1 MSELPVVERVKAELE
16 AVGRLMDKLQQVK
29 PPGGY
34 RGGDAVA
41 AHVARHDQHTYT
53 EAQRAV
59 QYAYAKLIR
68 VRDVNSE
75 AEDEYRVTAA
85 DITFTDLK
93 VLRRN
98 SPILRKLISAE
109 EGEEVQ
115 ITPTRRVEV
124 LEVRYLD
131 RHVPLYGHEYDF
143 LAMRDADQVVVQHLR
158 SWLAQCEG
166 NANNA
171 ALDVAAVDEL
181 EVAGVA
187 PGANETT
194 EGETDEAPQLG
205 QVERENQ
212 LRDQF
217 YWQPTATQEEAMR
230 SDAVGLVVVLGV
242 AGSGKT
248 SVALG
253 RMAML
258 HLTGDDPVRAP
269 YSASNGLGVVLNES
283 LVGYL
288 KKAMSGQLFLQDM
301 KVLSFSAIK
310 HQLAEKRHLLGTG
323 KSRLKVVAAKIE
335 LQVLFS
341 QIRWLRAY
349 TGPLTELIAAEL
361 KRLLGGLPEGWTLGE
376 TRALNELEQKQ
387 KAQGIE
393 VPDEAAR
400 TEPWNP
406 PETMAQAVGFSAR
419 RSLMTVWARLVEAI
433 HHACSS
439 VDAKTNPTALLRSVE
454 KARNSFKADLQSAPG
469 WSSAAQPARQ
479 ALQKHVKTVYER
491 AFQLGERY
499 NALVTTPAFRDRALK
514 AAGVPVGGDLQAALV
529 AHWSGR
535 VVNAYEVESLLLLA
549 EQTSAAYPAQ
559 DSADAIA
566 TLVPSSKYT
575 HLFIDEFQDFTE
587 VRFELLLA
595 LRTKSQAPAFAVG
608 DHCQRLNPM
617 GLSRE
622 FPRPAQVIF
631 LGENKRQTTHL
642 AELAS
647 AFRTAVQGDDQPAT
661 PVKPGIRDE
670 KPFVMTTT
678 DKDLDAALV
687 EAIQAAREE
696 RLSVAVIFADA
707 NRASEVHGRV
717 KDELEHGDVQS
728 RLSID
733 SDVSSLCDTSV
744 VHFTLPLPVKG
755 LEFDAVFVLDVNQY
769 DLEDKVAA
777 DELYVALT
785 RARRRLG
792 LAWQAPL
799 ASPLAELIEPRAEF
813 TEAPVL

>member
-1 MSELPVVERVKAELE
+1 MSELPVVERVRAELE
-16 AVGRLMDKLQQVK
+16 AVGRLMDKLQQIR

-41 AHVARHDQHTYT
+41 AHVARQDLNAYT

-68 VRDVNSE
+68 VRDVGSD

-93 VLRRN
+93 VLRRT
-98 SPILRKLISAE
+98 SPLLKKLISAR

-115 ITPTRRVEV
+115 ITPTRLVEV

-143 LAMRDADQVVVQHLR
+143 LAMRDADHVLVHHLR
-158 SWLAQCEG
+158 SWLAQREG

-171 ALDVAAVDEL
+171 AIDVAAVDEL
-181 EVAGVA
+181 EVARVA
-187 PGANETT
+187 PVANEAAG
-194 EGETDEAPQLG
+194 GETDEVPQLG

-230 SDAVGLVVVLGV
+230 SDADGLVVVLGV

-258 HLTGDDPVRAP
+258 HLSAEDPVRAR
-269 YSASNGLGVVLNES
+269 YTASSGLGVVLNES

-310 HQLAEKRHLLGTG
+310 RQLSEKRHLLGGG
-323 KSRLKVVAAKIE
+323 KPKLKVVRARDDLE
-335 LQVLFS
+335 ELFS
-341 QIRWLRAY
+341 RIRWLRAY
-349 TGPLTELIAAEL
+349 TKPLTELIAAEL
-361 KRLLGGLPEGWTLGE
+361 QRGLGERPDGWTLGS
-376 TRALNELEQKQ
+376 TRALNDAELLRQ
-387 KAQGIE
+387 AQGLE
-393 VPDEAAR
+393 VPDEAKR
-400 TEPWNP
+400 TEPWVP
-406 PETMAQAVGFSAR
+406 PASVAEGVSLSAR
-419 RSLMTVWARLVEAI
+419 RALMELWGKLLVEIRA
-433 HHACSS
+433 ACRLAES
-439 VDAKTNPTALLRSVE
+439 APNPATLLRNVE
-454 KARNSFKADLQSAPG
+454 AARKQFKQDIQENSA
-469 WSSAAQPARQ
+469 WSSSATAARQ
-479 ALQKHVKTVYER
+479 ALQKQVKTSIER

-499 NALVTTPAFRDRALK
+499 IALVSTPELRDRALL
-514 AAGVPVGGDLQAALV
+514 AAGVAADGDLHAALV

-535 VVNAYEVESLLLLA
+535 VVNAYEVDSLLLLA
-549 EQTSAAYPAQ
+549 EQISAAYPAQ
-559 DSADAIA
+559 DAADAIA
-566 TLVPSSKYT
+566 TLIPSARYT

-595 LRTKSQAPAFAVG
+595 LRATPQAPAFAVG
-608 DHCQRLNPM
+608 DHCQRLNHM
-617 GLSRE
+617 GLSRD
-622 FPRPAQVIF
+622 FPRPAQLIF
-631 LGENKRQTTHL
+631 LGENKRQTMHL

-647 AFRTAVQGDDQPAT
+647 AFRAAIQGDDQPAT

-678 DKDLDAALV
+678 DDDLDAALL
-687 EAIQAAREE
+687 EAIQVAREE

-755 LEFDAVFVLDVNQY
+755 LEFDAVFVLDVDQY
-769 DLEDKVAA
+769 DLDNHVAA

-792 LAWQAPL
+792 LAWQNPL
-799 ASPLAELIEPRAEF
+799 ASPLAELIEPR
-813 TEAPVL
+813 VG